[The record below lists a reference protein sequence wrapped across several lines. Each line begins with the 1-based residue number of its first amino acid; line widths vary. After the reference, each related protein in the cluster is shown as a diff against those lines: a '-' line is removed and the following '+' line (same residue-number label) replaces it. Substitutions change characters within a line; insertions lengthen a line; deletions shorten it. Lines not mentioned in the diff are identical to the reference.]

1 MEFVM
6 SVNNGEIRMKMA
18 KIKRLLVIGML
29 VCVVLLA
36 GCGSKVSGDNDK
48 IKVVC
53 TLFPQYDWARE
64 IIGDNENVELI
75 LLVENG
81 NDLHSFQPTADD
93 IITISSC
100 DMFIYGGGVS
110 DKWVEDTLKQATNPD
125 MIVINM
131 LDVIGDNAK
140 KEEIVEGMEA
150 HDHDDELNHNDE
162 ADDDHQH
169 YFDPTGYDEHIWL
182 SISNA
187 KLVCVEICDRLC
199 KLDAENSK
207 SYQENLNAYNSK
219 LDDLDSRYETMV
231 SNATLDTILVAD
243 RFPFRYLTSEYGIN
257 YYAAFVGC
265 SSETEAS
272 FETVAFLSKKV
283 DELGLNYIVVVD
295 GSTQD
300 VARTVLES
308 TKARSQNI
316 IVLDSMQAVGM
327 NRINNGETYL
337 TIMENNLTVLEEVLN
352 N

>member
-1 MEFVM
+1 MI
-6 SVNNGEIRMKMA
+6 VNNGEIRMKKA
-18 KIKRLLVIGML
+18 KIKRILLIGMIICAMML
-29 VCVVLLA
+29 TA
-36 GCGSKVSGDNDK
+36 CGGSTSKKDDK
-48 IKVVC
+48 LKVVC

-64 IIGDNENVELI
+64 IIGDNNNVELI

-93 IITISSC
+93 IITISNC

-125 MIVINM
+125 MIVVNM
-131 LDVIGDNAK
+131 LDIIGDNAK
-140 KEEIVEGMEA
+140 KEEVVEGMEA
-150 HDHDDELNHNDE
+150 HDHKHDHEHEHEEDE
-162 ADDDHQH
+162 HQH

-182 SISNA
+182 SITNA
-187 KLVCVEICDRLC
+187 KVVCAEICDGLC
-199 KLDAENSK
+199 KLDSSNSIKYEENMN
-207 SYQENLNAYNSK
+207 SYILK
-219 LDDLDSRYETMV
+219 LDDIDDRYKAMV
-231 SNATLDTILVAD
+231 SNAPLDTILVAD

-272 FETVAFLSKKV
+272 FETVTFLSKKV

-308 TKARSQNI
+308 TKAKNQNI

-337 TIMENNLTVLEEVLN
+337 TIMENNLTVLEEALN

>member
-1 MEFVM
+1 
-6 SVNNGEIRMKMA
+6 MKMT
-18 KIKRLLVIGML
+18 KLKRLLVIGILACAM
-29 VCVVLLA
+29 LLA
-36 GCGSKVSGDNDK
+36 GCGNRASSDNDK

-140 KEEIVEGMEA
+140 KEEVVEGMEA
-150 HDHDDELNHNDE
+150 HDHEHEDGEHTQEVDDVHT
-162 ADDDHQH
+162 DDDHQH
-169 YFDPTGYDEHIWL
+169 YFDPTGFDEHIWL
-182 SISNA
+182 SILNA
-187 KLVCVEICDRLC
+187 KLVCSEICDGLC
-199 KLDAENSK
+199 KLDADSQA
-207 SYQENLNAYNSK
+207 SFQENLNKYNSK
-219 LDDLDSRYETMV
+219 LDDLDNRYETMV

-308 TKARSQNI
+308 TKSKSQNI